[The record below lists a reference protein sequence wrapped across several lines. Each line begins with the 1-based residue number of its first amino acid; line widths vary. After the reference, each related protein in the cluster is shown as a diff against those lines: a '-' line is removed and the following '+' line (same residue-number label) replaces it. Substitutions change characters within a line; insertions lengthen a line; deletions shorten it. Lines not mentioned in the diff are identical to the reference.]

1 MRSDVCWIIIGV
13 NIILLVW
20 FIDIMILLNLI
31 GNEYMK
37 FLSVVSNIIKNYI
50 IVGLKLFCYVSVF

>member
-13 NIILLVW
+13 NLILLVW
-20 FIDIMILLNLI
+20 FIDIINLLNLI

-50 IVGLKLFCYVSVF
+50 IVGLKLFCYFSVF

>member
-20 FIDIMILLNLI
+20 FIDIMNLLNLI

-50 IVGLKLFCYVSVF
+50 IVGLKLFCYFSVF

>member
-20 FIDIMILLNLI
+20 FIDIMNLLNLI

-37 FLSVVSNIIKNYI
+37 FLRVVSNIIKNYI
-50 IVGLKLFCYVSVF
+50 IVGLNLFCYVSVF

>member
-13 NIILLVW
+13 NIILLVC
-20 FIDIMILLNLI
+20 FIDIMNLLNLI

-50 IVGLKLFCYVSVF
+50 IVGLK